1 MILII
6 GGYAAGK
13 RSYVREQ
20 LGYTD
25 AQIADGVLN
34 DLPVVCNAQDL
45 ALTCP
50 TETLLPALLKKDVV
64 IINEMGAGVIPMEKE
79 QRMAREAGGRLA
91 ILLAQNARQV
101 IRIVCGLPQILK

>member
-13 RSYVREQ
+13 RSYVRES

-25 AQIADGVLN
+25 AQMADGVLN
-34 DLPVVCNAQDL
+34 DLPVVFNAQDL
-45 ALTCP
+45 AMTHP
-50 TETLLPALLKKDVV
+50 TETLLPALLQKDVV
-64 IINEMGAGVIPMEKE
+64 IVNEMGAGVIPMEKS

-91 ILLAQNARQV
+91 ILLAQQAERV
-101 IRIVCGLPQILK
+101 VRIVCGLPQILK